1 MAHKVCHGSYTA
13 LSTRASQLFCDL
25 AIARADG
32 SLPQRLLRL
41 SRLDMLIVDDWDMS
55 PKQGETR

>member
-1 MAHKVCHGSYTA
+1 MLRPSGGEKC
-13 LSTRASQLFCDL
+13 RL

-41 SRLDMLIVDDWDMS
+41 SRLDMLIVDDWAMS
-55 PKQGETR
+55 PKPGETR